1 MKNIFTICVASLL
14 SLTVFAGKE
23 QPSINSL
30 KGAEAAK
37 VFSYASEVWL
47 SNENNIPA
55 FVEFREDAQV
65 DELNFLPIIKKC
77 FHLPASYGAQ
87 LIRSEKDALGWE
99 HSRYQITVNGIAV
112 NDAIFILHMKNG
124 RVIKYNGAIPKNI
137 TISTSP
143 SLSESVALA
152 KALSDINATSYR
164 WQEAGEGNASSS
176 FFPKGDLCIAQTHKQ
191 IGTNTFSLAWKFD
204 VFATA
209 PLSRN
214 YIIRK
219 DNRIHHANTNA
230 TAATVYRGTRAIVTD
245 SYNGSYRL
253 RETTRGLGISTFN
266 MHTGTS
272 YAAAT
277 DFTNTTTSWTG
288 TNTARDQ
295 YARDAHWGAEMTS
308 DFYLN
313 QMGRNGIDG
322 SGFAL
327 KLYAHYDVNYFN
339 AFWDGAEMNFGDGTS
354 PYTPLTSL
362 DITGHEI
369 SHGLTQYTANLN
381 YQNESGA
388 MNEAFSDIM
397 GTAVEFYGD
406 STRANWTMGEDIG
419 TIFRSMSAPKSYQQ
433 PNTYLGQY
441 WYTGTQDNGGV
452 HTNSGV
458 ENFWYYILAMGR
470 SGTNDNNNAYNVTG
484 IGRQKATAIAFRMQT
499 VYLVS
504 TSQYT
509 DARFY
514 AIQAAT
520 DLYGACSQEVI
531 STANAWYAVGVGS
544 AYSATVS
551 SQFTNSN
558 VVACSAPYTVNFT
571 NQSTNTSIYTWYF
584 GDGATSTAANPSH
597 TYTAPGVYTVRL
609 VSGGGCGTD
618 SITKANLVNISA
630 ANPCIVIMPTSG
642 AAVTQTS
649 CTGTIYD
656 DGGAHAAYSDNV
668 NSTVTI
674 SPVGAATVRLTFT
687 AFRIE
692 QNYDYLY
699 VYDGTSTAGTLLG
712 TYTGYTLPASV
723 TSTLPSITVKFVSD
737 PGVTDTGF
745 AINWTC
751 TSATVAP
758 TANFK
763 SDVTTTCSGKVQ
775 FTDLST
781 GGATSWLWNF
791 GDGTTSTLRN
801 PLKTYYANGIYTVS
815 LIATNSYGSN
825 TKTITNMITV
835 SKPAAP
841 TVVNG
846 SRCSP
851 GSVTL
856 SATTTNNVNWYD
868 SANGTVAISSA
879 NPFNTPSISSTKSYY
894 AEEVV
899 PQPVYHVG
907 PVDSTIGAGAY
918 FNGNSARALRFKVNK
933 PSKLLSVFVYAL
945 TTGYRTIQYRD
956 TFGVVI
962 ASRSVYIQAGRG
974 RVNLNIDLIPSTTT
988 IYELGV
994 ADSMNLFRNSAGA
1007 AYPYNDSQGMV
1018 SIIGNN
1024 IIPVS
1029 TGYYYYFYD
1038 WMVEAPD
1045 CVSLRATAT
1054 ASIGSGLADAKTS
1067 TPANCFG
1074 QASGAASVSPSLGTS
1089 PYTYQ
1094 WSSGQT
1100 TAAISNVVAGT
1111 YTVSISDNAG
1121 CSKTDTLVITQP
1133 TALTVTP
1140 TNTNVSCFGG
1150 TTGAISLA
1158 TSGGTTSYSYN
1169 WGGGITTPGRTN
1181 IGAGTYTVTVT
1192 DAHSCTAA
1200 SSSTITQPTAA
1211 LTATATPTNVLCFG
1225 GSTGSIALSA
1235 AGGTTNYSYNWGG
1248 GITTPGRTNL
1258 GAGTYTVTITDA
1270 RNCTTTSSATVTQP
1284 AAALTV
1290 TATPTS
1296 VFCFGGSTGSIALTA
1311 AGGTTNYTYNWGGG
1325 ITTPGRTNLGA
1336 GTYTVTVTDARNCTT
1351 TSSATITQPVAAL
1364 TATATPTN
1372 VLCFGGSTGSIA
1384 LTAAG
1389 GTTTYSYNWGGG
1401 ITTPGRTNLAA
1412 GTYTVTVTDARN
1424 CTSTSSAT
1432 ITQPA
1437 AALTA
1442 TATPT
1447 NVLCFG
1453 GSTGAIALTA
1463 AGGTTTYS
1471 YNWGGGITTPGRTNL
1486 GAGTYTVTVT
1496 DAHSCTTTANSTI
1509 TQPAA
1514 ALSATSTVTNVSCF
1528 GNTNG
1533 TISLT
1538 TTGGTASYS
1547 YNWGGGIT
1555 TPGRTNL
1562 GAGTYVVTIT
1572 DARNCTATKSSTVT
1586 APAAISIQTSSTAAS
1601 CGGSNGSAT
1610 ATATGGTGTLSY
1622 AWTGGSTTPTIN
1634 NLSSGNY
1641 IVTVTD
1647 SRNCTSTQ
1655 GVNVSSPASFN
1666 LSNAITAVTCN
1677 GASNGAATVTPSIT
1691 PGTYTYSWTGG
1702 LTGAS
1707 QSNLAAG
1714 TYLVNVTDGNNCSK
1728 IDTVIVAQPQ
1738 AISDVLTGSNPL
1750 CHGAATG
1757 AIALSAQGGTGTLT
1771 YQWSPSISNLNN
1783 VSAGTY
1789 NLTVMDANNCQHTD
1803 AVTLTEPSAISAQ
1816 NQVTNVLCHNGGNT
1830 GAATVTPAGGTGTYT
1845 YLWNTGAQ
1853 TNALS
1858 NVAAGTYTVAV
1869 TDANSCAYT
1878 DTVVIAEPATGISTS
1893 TSSTTAHT
1901 GGTDGTATVT
1911 ATGGTGTLSY
1921 HWNTAPIQTTAT
1933 ATSLSG
1939 GTYTV
1944 LVTDANGCST
1954 TANVTV
1960 AVYTSI
1966 TDVKE
1971 ITSLSIYPNPAS
1983 SNLTVAL
1990 SLEKASDISI
2000 EIRDILGRIVTTR
2013 RFSNE
2018 TEIRSSIDVSSWAAA
2033 VYTVQIKTA
2042 NNLIT
2047 KEVTIQH

>member
-1 MKNIFTICVASLL
+1 MKNFFTICLASFL

-23 QPSINSL
+23 QPTISSL

-47 SNENNIPA
+47 TNDNNIPEY
-55 FVEFREDAQV
+55 VEFREDAQV

-77 FHLPASYGAQ
+77 FHLPASYGAT
-87 LIRSEKDALGWE
+87 LIRTEKDQIGWE
-99 HSRYQITVNGIAV
+99 HSRYQITLNGVAV
-112 NDAIFILHMKNG
+112 NEGIFILHTKNG
-124 RVIKYNGAIPKNI
+124 KVIKYNGFIPK
-137 TISTSP
+137 TINAATTA
-143 SLSESVALA
+143 SLTESIALGKALA
-152 KALSDINATSYR
+152 DIHATTYR
-164 WQEAGEGNASSS
+164 WQDSKDELSSS
-176 FFPKGDLCIAQTHKQ
+176 FFPKGQLTIVQGHDE
-191 IGTNTFSLAWKFD
+191 IGSAVSHLAWKFD

-214 YIIRK
+214 YVYVDAQTGSIIRK
-219 DNRIHHANTNA
+219 DNRIESANTNA
-230 TAATVYRGTRAIVTD
+230 TATTVYRGARAIVTD

-253 RETTRGLGISTFN
+253 RETTRGLGVSTFN

-272 YAAAT
+272 YGAAT
-277 DFTNTTTSWTG
+277 DFTNATTTWSG
-288 TNTARDQ
+288 TNTAKDQ
-295 YARDAHWGAEMTS
+295 YARDAHWGAEMTM

-313 QMGRNGIDG
+313 KQGRNGING

-327 KLYAHYDVNYFN
+327 KLYVHYDANYVN
-339 AFWDGAEMNFGDGTS
+339 AFWDGSEMNFGDGNSTYS
-354 PYTPLTSL
+354 PLTSL

-369 SHGLTQYTANLN
+369 SHGLTQFTANLT

-397 GTAVEFYGD
+397 GTAIEYYGD
-406 STRANWTMGEDIG
+406 STRANWNIGEDIG
-419 TIFRSMSAPKSYQQ
+419 TAFRSMSAPKTHQQ

-441 WYTGTQDNGGV
+441 WYAGTQDNGGV

-458 ENFWYYILAMGR
+458 ENYWYYLLSMGG
-470 SGTNDNNNAYNVTG
+470 SGTNDNSNAYNVTG

-499 VYLVS
+499 VYLIS
-504 TSQYT
+504 SSQYT
-509 DARFY
+509 NARFY

-520 DLYGACSQEVI
+520 DLFGACSQEVI
-531 STANAWYAVGVGS
+531 STANAWYAVGVGT
-544 AYSATVS
+544 AYSATVA

-571 NQSTNTSIYTWYF
+571 NQSSNTSIYTWYF
-584 GDGATSTAANPSH
+584 GDGQNSTAANPSH
-597 TYTAPGVYTVRL
+597 TYTAAGVYTVRL
-609 VSGGGCGTD
+609 VSSGGCGTD
-618 SITKANLVNISA
+618 SITKTNLVNISS
-630 ANPCIVIMPTSG
+630 ANPCVVVLPTSG
-642 AAVTQTS
+642 AAETQTS

-656 DGGAHAAYSDNV
+656 NGGAHAAYTDNV

-674 SPVGAATVRLTFT
+674 SPVGAATVRLTFSV
-687 AFRIE
+687 FRIE

-699 VYDGTSTAGTLLG
+699 VYDGAGTGGTLLG

-737 PGVTDTGF
+737 PGVVDTGF

-763 SDVTTTCSGKVQ
+763 SDATTTCSGKVQ

-791 GDGTTSTLRN
+791 GDGTNSTQRN
-801 PLKTYYANGIYTVS
+801 PLKTYYANGTYTVS

-825 TKTITNMITV
+825 TKTITNMIV
-835 SKPAAP
+835 ISKPAAP
-841 TVVNG
+841 AVVNG
-846 SRCSP
+846 SRCGP
-851 GSVTL
+851 GSVVL
-856 SATTTNNVNWYD
+856 SATTNNNVNWYD
-868 SANGTVAISSA
+868 SANGTVAISTA

-894 AEEVV
+894 AEEVI

-907 PVDSTIGAGAY
+907 PVDSAIGAGAY
-918 FNGNSARALRFKVNK
+918 FNGNSSRALRFKVNK
-933 PSKLLSVFVYAL
+933 QSKLLSVFVYAL

-974 RVNLNIDLIPSTTT
+974 RVNLNIDLVPSTTT

-994 ADSMNLFRNSAGA
+994 ADSMNLFRNSAGGV
-1007 AYPYNDSQGMV
+1007 YPYNDSQGMV

-1024 IIPVS
+1024 ISNP
-1029 TGYYYYFYD
+1029 TAPGYYYYFYD

-1045 CVSLRATAT
+1045 CISLRATAT
-1054 ASIGSGLADAKTS
+1054 ASIGGGLADTKTS

-1074 QASGAASVSPSLGTS
+1074 QATGGASVSPSLGTS
-1089 PYTYQ
+1089 PYTYH

-1100 TAAISNVVAGT
+1100 TAAISNVAAGT

-1121 CSKTDTLVITQP
+1121 CSKTDTVIITQP
-1133 TALTVTP
+1133 NALTVTP
-1140 TNTNVSCFGG
+1140 TNTNVLCYGG
-1150 TTGAISLA
+1150 TTGAISLVA
-1158 TSGGTTSYSYN
+1158 SGGTTTYSYN

-1200 SSSTITQPTAA
+1200 SSSTITQPAAA
-1211 LTATATPTNVLCFG
+1211 LTATVTPTNVLCFG
-1225 GSTGSIALSA
+1225 GSTGSIAL
-1235 AGGTTNYSYNWGG
+1235 
-1248 GITTPGRTNL
+1248 
-1258 GAGTYTVTITDA
+1258 
-1270 RNCTTTSSATVTQP
+1270 
-1284 AAALTV
+1284 
-1290 TATPTS
+1290 
-1296 VFCFGGSTGSIALTA
+1296 TA
-1311 AGGTTNYTYNWGGG
+1311 AGGTANYTYNWGGG

-1336 GTYTVTVTDARNCTT
+1336 GTYTVTISDVRNCTT
-1351 TSSATITQPVAAL
+1351 TR
-1364 TATATPTN
+1364 
-1372 VLCFGGSTGSIA
+1372 ST
-1384 LTAAG
+1384 
-1389 GTTTYSYNWGGG
+1389 
-1401 ITTPGRTNLAA
+1401 
-1412 GTYTVTVTDARN
+1412 
-1424 CTSTSSAT
+1424 T

-1442 TATPT
+1442 IATPT

-1496 DAHSCTTTANSTI
+1496 DAHNCTTTSSSTI

-1514 ALSATSTVTNVSCF
+1514 ALAATSTVTNVSCF
-1528 GNTNG
+1528 GNSNG
-1533 TISLT
+1533 AISLT
-1538 TTGGTASYS
+1538 TTGGTSGYS

-1572 DARNCTATKSSTVT
+1572 DAHNCTATKSSTVT
-1586 APAAISIQTSSTAAS
+1586 APSAISIQTSSTAAS
-1601 CGGSNGSAT
+1601 CGLSNGTAT
-1610 ATATGGTGTLSY
+1610 ALATGGTGTLSY
-1622 AWTGGSTTPTIN
+1622 AWPGGSTTPTIS

-1641 IVTVTD
+1641 VVTVTD
-1647 SRNCTSTQ
+1647 TRNCTSTR
-1655 GVNVSSPASFN
+1655 GVNVTSPASFS
-1666 LSNAITAVTCN
+1666 LSNAITAVTCHGGN
-1677 GASNGAATVTPSIT
+1677 NGAASITPSIT

-1714 TYLVNVTDGNNCSK
+1714 IYLVNVTDGNNCSK
-1728 IDTVIVAQPQ
+1728 IDTVIVSQPQ
-1738 AISDVLTGSNPL
+1738 AISDVLTGIAPL

-1757 AIALSAQGGTGTLT
+1757 SITLSAQGGTGALS
-1771 YQWSPSISNLNN
+1771 YQWSPAISNLNN

-1789 NLTVMDANNCQHTD
+1789 NLTVTDASNCQHTD
-1803 AVTLTEPSAISAQ
+1803 AVTIADASAIITQ
-1816 NQVTNVLCHNGGNT
+1816 NQITNVLCHGGST
-1830 GAATVTPAGGTGTYT
+1830 GQATVSVSGGTGTYT
-1845 YLWNTGAQ
+1845 YSWSTSNQSNT
-1853 TNALS
+1853 LS
-1858 NVAAGTYTVAV
+1858 NVGAGTYIVTVA
-1869 TDANSCAYT
+1869 DGNNCATT
-1878 DTVVIAEPATGISTS
+1878 DTVVIAQPATGISTS
-1893 TSSTTAHT
+1893 TTTVTAHS
-1901 GGTDGTATVT
+1901 GSNDGSATVT
-1911 ATGGTGTLSY
+1911 ATGGTGTLTYS
-1921 HWNTAPIQTTAT
+1921 WNTTPVQTNSTAINL
-1933 ATSLSG
+1933 AG
-1939 GTYTV
+1939 GAYGV
-1944 LVTDANGCST
+1944 IVTDANGCS
-1954 TANVTV
+1954 ASAFVTV
-1960 AVYTSI
+1960 GVYTGI
-1966 TDVKE
+1966 NDVKE
-1971 ITSLSIYPNPAS
+1971 ITNLSIYPNPAS

-1990 SLEKASDISI
+1990 SLEKESDVTI
-2000 EIRDILGRIVTTR
+2000 EFRDILGRILTSQK
-2013 RFSNE
+2013 FANE